1 MLRHRPPTTQRQIGY
16 QLVPRYIVG
25 DDRSWQSFIG
35 AICYIPNVLARFV
48 GKSYRWHWLRV
59 SKCCDLRVYSTLVLS
74 VEPWVSFGL
83 LSGEYQVWLS
93 FKLVC
98 SARNSVKVRKARNF
112 IRSNDRRGSSWT
124 AYDSSC

>member
-1 MLRHRPPTTQRQIGY
+1 M
-16 QLVPRYIVG
+16 PRYLIG
-25 DDRSWQSFIG
+25 DDRSWQPFIG
-35 AICYIPNVLARFV
+35 AICYILAVLARFV

-59 SKCCDLRVYSTLVLS
+59 SKCCNLRVYSTLVLS

-98 SARNSVKVRKARNF
+98 SARNSVKVWKARNF
-112 IRSNDRRGSSWT
+112 IRNNDRRRSSRI
-124 AYDSSC
+124 AHDSSC